1 MVAHSSLWSVRAEAA
16 AADAGESLRQAMVL
30 QHRVRALD
38 KELRKIEARLAS
50 APSERDSALLR
61 DIQAQLNALDGTEAA
76 VEGFGSMSGRSTR
89 SL

>member
-1 MVAHSSLWSVRAEAA
+1 MGAHATLWSVRAEAA
-16 AADAGESLRQAMVL
+16 PADAAESLRQALVL

-38 KELRKIEARLAS
+38 KELRKIEARLAT
-50 APSERDSALLR
+50 APNDHDSARLS

-76 VEGFGSMSGRSTR
+76 LDGFGSQSGRSLR